1 MVKER
6 DKVLAMALG
15 LDPLGTSISPIK
27 GGSEFASLLRA
38 QSGGKQFFVKAGAG
52 KRSKNML
59 EGEYESLNAIHT
71 AVPELCPRPIAH
83 GDLQDGGYFLATEFL
98 QLHGSSFSRQQ
109 SSSRENTLALK
120 LGKLHSQPAPSD
132 GRYGFPVTTCCGSTP
147 QDNSYED
154 TWSSFFVNRRLLPIL
169 DACIESNGSQPELA
183 DHVNRIIP
191 IAKYLLSRLSPPSSQ
206 PVIIHG
212 DLWSGNQCNGS
223 IPPRIPNST
232 PVVFDPSSCYAPAEY
247 DHGIM
252 TMFGGFDRNFW
263 EEYEAVVPRGEP
275 AGEYEDRVSLYR
287 LYHTLN
293 HFALFGGSY
302 KSSAIGIMRELRR
315 KYRDR
320 IDGS

>member
-59 EGEYESLNAIHT
+59 E

-275 AGEYEDRVSLYR
+275 AGEYEDRPRRWSNQEQLGTWFDLEPNTVQRPRFQS
-287 LYHTLN
+287 HG
-293 HFALFGGSY
+293 FV
-302 KSSAIGIMRELRR
+302 AILAG
-315 KYRDR
+315 
-320 IDGS
+320 